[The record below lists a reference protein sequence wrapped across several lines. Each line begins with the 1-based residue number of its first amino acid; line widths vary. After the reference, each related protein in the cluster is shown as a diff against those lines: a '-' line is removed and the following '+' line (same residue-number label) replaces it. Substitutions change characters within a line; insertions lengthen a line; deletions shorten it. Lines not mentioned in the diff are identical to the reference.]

1 MSFVALPTTF
11 VRLHVRMPS
20 PLLHSKSLLPH
31 LTSVATDEVWSAV
44 RAFCF
49 GQQNARR
56 IVASQGVGHKFRQF
70 ALPGCRQNPSSPVE
84 ASRTPAFSV
93 WFSLHLMTSHPAHR
107 EHGHGDRWLAA
118 GRLRLFTQP
127 KTTGRGK
134 QNIYK
139 NTSCPSTVLKDSLSR
154 SYQAE
159 KGRGVWS
166 KSRIREPGVADT
178 ARPRQPSPSGYTL
191 LGRLGS
197 LQ

>member
-1 MSFVALPTTF
+1 MSNFDVSCSGIMSFVALPTTF

-139 NTSCPSTVLKDSLSR
+139 NTSCLFHCPERFLKQVIPSRKGSRRLVKVSDSRTRSR
-154 SYQAE
+154 
-159 KGRGVWS
+159 
-166 KSRIREPGVADT
+166 
-178 ARPRQPSPSGYTL
+178 
-191 LGRLGS
+191 
-197 LQ
+197 